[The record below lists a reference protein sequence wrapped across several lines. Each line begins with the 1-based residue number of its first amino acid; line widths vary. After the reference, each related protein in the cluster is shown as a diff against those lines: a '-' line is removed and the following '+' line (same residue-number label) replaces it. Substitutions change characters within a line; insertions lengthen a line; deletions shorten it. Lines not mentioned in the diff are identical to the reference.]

1 MSRRYIFLW
10 IACIIGG
17 LLLAGTALA
26 LAAIADAPLPISPSD
41 WYQANQNGFGDPAN
55 LSIISLEAFD
65 GQIYAATNNMIDHGQ
80 LWRTADGITWTQV
93 ISSGFWDTPTDTLA
107 APLDMIGFHAQLYLG
122 VTDLGTGQI
131 WRSPNGMTWT
141 QVEGAGFENL
151 NNLGINTFA
160 VYKDWLYAATI
171 NMTEGIEIWRSSSGE
186 PDEWSK
192 VLANGHGNAN
202 NVIVNGFIEYRG
214 YLYAM
219 VENWGVEGDEIW
231 RTPDGENWEAVVTDA
246 FGATDT
252 DNYGLSGPSVF
263 GSYLYVG
270 TSNAI
275 TGGQVYRTQDGLTW
289 TKVVGDGFGD
299 MNNGKVESLIHF
311 EGLLCAATGNETTGI
326 EVWCSANGLAWE
338 QVNLDGFGDANNM
351 GTMWSIGSLV
361 YDHGLYIGMVN
372 KAEGGEVWMVEH
384 YRDFIPLVRKP

>member
-1 MSRRYIFLW
+1 MIFLW
-10 IACIIGG
+10 LACIASG
-17 LLLAGTALA
+17 LILPGTLLA
-26 LAAIADAPLPISPSD
+26 LAVVPVTLPISPAD
-41 WYQANQNGFGDPAN
+41 WVQANENGFGDPNN
-55 LSIISLEAFD
+55 LVIQSLETFQ
-65 GQIYAATNNMIDHGQ
+65 GHIYASAQNVEDHGQ
-80 LWRTADGITWTQV
+80 LWRTTDTVTWTQV
-93 ISSGFWDTPTDTLA
+93 ISSGFWDVPTSTLV
-107 APLDMIGFHAQLYLG
+107 APLDMIEYEGQLYLSI
-122 VTDLGTGQI
+122 TDIGPGQV
-131 WRSPNGMTWT
+131 WRSPDGTTWV
-141 QVEGAGFENL
+141 QVDGSGFENP
-151 NNLGINTFA
+151 NNLGVSTFA
-160 VYKDWLYAATI
+160 AFKDWLYAATI
-171 NMTEGIEIWRSSSGE
+171 NTAEGIEIWRSGSGE
-186 PDEWSK
+186 PNEWSK

-231 RTPDGENWEAVVTDA
+231 RTADGENWEAVVTDA

-299 MNNGKVESLIHF
+299 VKNGKVASLIHF
-311 EGLLCAATGNETTGI
+311 EGLLCAVTDNDTTGM

-384 YRDFIPLVRKP
+384 YRDFIPLVRKPE